1 MDDYGET
8 EYIIENIGDQN
19 RIFILEDEFRV

>member
-1 MDDYGET
+1 MNECGET
-8 EYIIENIGDQN
+8 EYRGENLDDHA